1 VNAKIASALLVTAA
15 VVNSAAAQQR
25 VIDDRIAKSM
35 PSSYRAA
42 ECGIKPN
49 HFKVS
54 SGASY
59 LKSAIETDVP
69 ENRTR
74 ILGQGQ
80 KVLLEAVRDNGQDKN
95 PAAWYYMGR
104 IYLYQGD
111 LYGAD
116 SSFKRAAQLAPNCA
130 QEIDNYRRNAWVGLV
145 KAGSKFEE
153 EKNADSALALYREA
167 GAIYQGSPVTYYQ
180 IASILNDKG
189 EADSAAVY
197 FGKAADA
204 GANAKDTTEIKIR
217 DRSAFNQGALL
228 LNKKDFAGAAA
239 AFEKYLKWQPN
250 DNEAKRGL
258 ASAYRGAGQNEKA
271 QALEKDLVASGGAAG
286 GAGAGGAGAGA
297 GTQDLMGAGVNLYN
311 DKKYAEAAAAFE
323 KAVAAEPYNRDA
335 LSNLSNTYLALK
347 DGPKLLATATKL
359 VAIEP
364 MSETALKLQGEGYKQ
379 TKKVDDAVKT
389 AEQVL
394 ALPVD
399 VKVADFTAKPQ
410 GADLAATATGRD
422 AQTPSGKPIAP
433 APVSLVF
440 EFLDAGGGVVATQE
454 AQVPA
459 LKAGAAQDLKV
470 TAQGAGITA
479 WRYKRK

>member
-15 VVNSAAAQQR
+15 MVNSASAQQR

-59 LKSAIETDVP
+59 LKSAIETEVP
-69 ENRTR
+69 ENKTR

-80 KVLLEAVRDNGQDKN
+80 KVLVEAIKDNGQEKN

-116 SSFKRAAQLAPNCA
+116 SSFKRAAQLAPNCT
-130 QEIDNYRRNAWVGLV
+130 QEMDNYRRNAWVGLV

-153 EKNADSALALYREA
+153 EKNVDSALALYREA

-180 IASILNDKG
+180 IASILNEKG
-189 EADSAAVY
+189 ESDSAAVY
-197 FGKAADA
+197 FGRAADA

-228 LNKKDFAGAAA
+228 LNKKDYAGASA

-258 ASAYRGAGQNEKA
+258 ASAYRGAGQNDKA
-271 QALEKDLVASGGAAG
+271 QALEKELVAS
-286 GAGAGGAGAGA
+286 GGAGAGA
-297 GTQDLMGAGVNLYN
+297 GGGGASAGAQDLMGAGVNLYN

-364 MSETALKLQGEGYKQ
+364 MNETALKLQGEGYKQ
-379 TKKVDDAVKT
+379 SGKVNDAVKT

-399 VKVADFTAKPQ
+399 VKVADFSAKPQ

-422 AQTPSGKPIAP
+422 AQTPSGKPITP

-459 LKAGAAQDLKV
+459 LKAGAAQDIKV
-470 TAQGAGITA
+470 AAQGAGITA